1 MGIPIVSFTEN
12 SRVRVRW
19 LEHVGRKGRLG
30 GVVRKV
36 SESTGVRTLS
46 FMMYTFGLLAYMQF
60 FLTVLA

>member
-1 MGIPIVSFTEN
+1 M
-12 SRVRVRW
+12 
-19 LEHVGRKGRLG
+19 
-30 GVVRKV
+30 VRKV

>member
-36 SESTGVRTLS
+36 SESTGARTLS
-46 FMMYTFGLLAYMQF
+46 FMMYL
-60 FLTVLA
+60 VC